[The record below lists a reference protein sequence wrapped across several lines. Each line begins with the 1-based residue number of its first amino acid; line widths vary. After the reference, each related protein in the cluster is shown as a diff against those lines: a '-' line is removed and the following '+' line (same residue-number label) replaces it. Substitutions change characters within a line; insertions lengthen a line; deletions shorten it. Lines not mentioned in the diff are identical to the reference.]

1 MSRFR
6 YKSAREQYF
15 DDGARDNNQEKLI
28 ILFQD
33 ANQGQTIGQEKSY
46 CGKEKP
52 KDFFSLGPKAK
63 IRIQVDSTSKT
74 SGTPEFRAKYRAETC
89 SRTHTEPNGLIL
101 SPKYPD
107 LYPNNVDCQIKIEI
121 DDISSKLAIFFSK
134 FELEN
139 SNDCMND
146 FLQIDS
152 GPKFCGQ
159 GLPPPY
165 FKNSNSAQIRFKTND
180 NLSGKAIRGR
190 NLSISF

>member
-1 MSRFR
+1 M
-6 YKSAREQYF
+6 
-15 DDGARDNNQEKLI
+15 I
-28 ILFQD
+28 ILFKD

-89 SRTHTEPNGLIL
+89 SRTHTETNGLIL

-121 DDISSKLAIFFSK
+121 EDISSKLAIFFSK

-139 SNDCMND
+139 SNDCTND

-159 GLPPPY
+159 GLPSPY

-180 NLSGKAIRGR
+180 NLSGKAIRDR
-190 NLSISF
+190 NVSIMNMRDSPYYGPHKLWPITYGP

>member
-1 MSRFR
+1 M
-6 YKSAREQYF
+6 
-15 DDGARDNNQEKLI
+15 
-28 ILFQD
+28 
-33 ANQGQTIGQEKSY
+33 
-46 CGKEKP
+46 
-52 KDFFSLGPKAK
+52 
-63 IRIQVDSTSKT
+63 DSTSKT

-89 SRTHTEPNGLIL
+89 SRTHTEANGLIL
-101 SPKYPD
+101 SPKYPE

-159 GLPPPY
+159 ELPPPY

-180 NLSGKAIRGR
+180 NLSGKTILKKRDNPISKYNARSPCRGLIRGER
-190 NLSISF
+190 EI